1 MSQPTAPHNQLSLR
15 PARLQIRDDNPY
27 ARKLFLIIDNV
38 PDMQR
43 AISMTLATFGAN
55 KVEYANRASDA
66 LAKLARFDF
75 DVVLCDYDLGNDYDG
90 LYLFQEAKERN
101 LLKPSSV
108 FMIIT
113 AEARVERVISAA
125 ELAPDGYLL
134 KPFTGEKLRQ
144 RLDKAMRKR
153 DAFKTVD
160 QALMK
165 EEYLTAMAECDRRIG
180 ARDEFM
186 MDFLKLKGSLAL
198 KIGDHLTGKSVYE
211 QVLAI
216 KALPWAQLGLAK
228 SLTSEKD
235 YPRAKQLFEEVLD
248 DNPRVME
255 CYDWLARIYESQQ
268 DPVNAKQVL
277 QQATQLSSVVV
288 RRQRKLAEVSMK
300 AGDFSTAQSALSRTI
315 DLAKYSTYRS
325 VNDYA
330 ALARAQLAAG
340 ETKAA
345 QQTSDTLR
353 REFRHDQVASWV
365 GTVIDSQI
373 ATQSGQPHRGR
384 ELIDNA
390 IEKYRDLSPMLNETT
405 ELEFVRA
412 CYHSGR
418 EDVAVSLVQQIV
430 KNNHDDELMLETIE
444 QVFRDVGRAEDG
456 KRIIAENVQSVVDL
470 NNEAVRRA
478 QAGQLDEAVAL
489 FNKAVAELPSNMQIM
504 LNAVNAILAFVH
516 RKGWHESHVSLA
528 HDYLEH
534 VRHTDPANV
543 KFQRLLVAYRT
554 LIEKHGKTQWM
565 L

>member
-165 EEYLTAMAECDRRIG
+165 EEYLTAIAECDRRIG

-198 KIGDHLTGKSVYE
+198 KIGDHLSGKSVYE

-268 DPVNAKQVL
+268 DPVNAK
-277 QQATQLSSVVV
+277 
-288 RRQRKLAEVSMK
+288 
-300 AGDFSTAQSALSRTI
+300 
-315 DLAKYSTYRS
+315 
-325 VNDYA
+325 
-330 ALARAQLAAG
+330 
-340 ETKAA
+340 
-345 QQTSDTLR
+345 
-353 REFRHDQVASWV
+353 
-365 GTVIDSQI
+365 
-373 ATQSGQPHRGR
+373 
-384 ELIDNA
+384 
-390 IEKYRDLSPMLNETT
+390 
-405 ELEFVRA
+405 
-412 CYHSGR
+412 
-418 EDVAVSLVQQIV
+418 
-430 KNNHDDELMLETIE
+430 
-444 QVFRDVGRAEDG
+444 
-456 KRIIAENVQSVVDL
+456 
-470 NNEAVRRA
+470 
-478 QAGQLDEAVAL
+478 
-489 FNKAVAELPSNMQIM
+489 
-504 LNAVNAILAFVH
+504 
-516 RKGWHESHVSLA
+516 
-528 HDYLEH
+528 
-534 VRHTDPANV
+534 
-543 KFQRLLVAYRT
+543 
-554 LIEKHGKTQWM
+554 
-565 L
+565 